1 MSDVGAVHGLMS
13 TSADPAALLR
23 KALLVLAAVAVVGT
37 AIDLATLRHWSKSI
51 QLVPWFVLGGLAI
64 AIALA
69 AIPSPVTIRVA
80 RTIAIA
86 AVLCAV
92 FGVYEHVKSN
102 YDVAPLDYRYTDRWP
117 TMSSWSRWWAAANKS
132 VGPSPPLAP
141 AVLLYGS
148 LCVLFATIRH
158 PVLRRT
164 ESAPSLAWSE
174 RP

>member
-1 MSDVGAVHGLMS
+1 MRGVQDLMGAPSD
-13 TSADPAALLR
+13 AAGLLR
-23 KALLVLAAVAVVGT
+23 KALLALAAVAVVGT
-37 AIDLATLRHWSKSI
+37 AIDLATLRHWSQSI
-51 QLVPWFVLGGLAI
+51 QLIPWFVLGGLAI

-69 AIPSPVTIRVA
+69 AIPLPLTIRVA
-80 RTIAIA
+80 RAIA
-86 AVLCAV
+86 VVAVLCAV

-158 PVLRRT
+158 PVLRNPDRVA
-164 ESAPSLAWSE
+164 SRGNE

>member
-1 MSDVGAVHGLMS
+1 MGA
-13 TSADPAALLR
+13 
-23 KALLVLAAVAVVGT
+23 
-37 AIDLATLRHWSKSI
+37 
-51 QLVPWFVLGGLAI
+51 LAI

-69 AIPSPVTIRVA
+69 AIPSPLTIRVA

-86 AVLCAV
+86 AVVCAF
-92 FGVYEHVKSN
+92 FGIYEHVKSN
-102 YDVAPLDYRYTDRWP
+102 YDLAPLDYRYTDRWP

-158 PVLRRT
+158 PVLRGLDRR
-164 ESAPSLAWSE
+164 PSRERCGENPVKTIDERVQLLEGCVMTRSVNTPRALAS
-174 RP
+174 